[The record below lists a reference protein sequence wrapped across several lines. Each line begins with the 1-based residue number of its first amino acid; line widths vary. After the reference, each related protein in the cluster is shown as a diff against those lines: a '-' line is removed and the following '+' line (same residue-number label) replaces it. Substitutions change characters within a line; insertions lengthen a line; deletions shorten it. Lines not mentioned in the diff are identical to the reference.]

1 MSGLASS
8 RVRARERLP
17 GLCAGRAWERFLREA
32 GPWRLSWAWA
42 RMGVVTPENLPTK
55 QGLFC
60 QPQRDPESDFE
71 EYASQ
76 E

>member
-32 GPWRLSWAWA
+32 GPCSGEAFLG
-42 RMGVVTPENLPTK
+42 MG
-55 QGLFC
+55 
-60 QPQRDPESDFE
+60 
-71 EYASQ
+71 
-76 E
+76 